1 MDVEGKRLIII
12 GDSHVDGNWFG
23 QALELSLEARGA
35 EVVRYGWGGSAASTW
50 IAGRRIFK
58 KQYSLQVIRGDG
70 PYDAALVV
78 LGSNDAANAQR
89 ASMEGGRSLREGV
102 KIASS
107 DIRKVADSLGAVKS
121 FWVGPPAMGSASPY
135 WTNAAVDA
143 LWQET
148 APKFGKAALDSRA
161 ATLPHVPKG
170 DGIHLGRGG
179 AEAWAQFVVT
189 EVTKQEASM
198 GGPEPIV
205 LLLAAGIVVL
215 AQMLR
220 RKWGPS
226 SW

>member
-161 ATLPHVPKG
+161 ATLPHVP
-170 DGIHLGRGG
+170 G

-198 GGPEPIV
+198 GGPEPTV

-220 RKWGPS
+220 RKWCPN